1 MSFLPITESQN
12 PQTGDLDQLSTFD
25 MLQRINQADQEV
37 ALAVEK
43 ALPQIAEVVD
53 AIHQA
58 FQKEGSLYYIGA
70 GTSGR
75 LGVLDAAECPATFST
90 SPSLVQAII
99 AGGETALRHPI
110 EGAEDDGELG
120 IRNIRQYGVNRG
132 DVLVGISASGN
143 PAYVVEALRH
153 AKEQGVITVSLTCN
167 PDAAANQVA
176 DFVIVTAVGPEVLTG
191 SSRLKA
197 GTAQKMVLNMLS
209 TATMVKLGKT
219 YGNLMVDLKA
229 SNEKL
234 KARAVSLVIQIAKVD
249 KEEAQH
255 ALDRCN
261 GQVKPAVLL
270 ALNLASNPKEAQQKL
285 ESHKGR
291 LRACLESLVD
301 GIIK

>member
-1 MSFLPITESQN
+1 MMSSLPVTESQN
-12 PQTGDLDQLSTFD
+12 PKTADLDQLSTLV
-25 MLQRINQADQEV
+25 MLECINQEDQKV
-37 ALAVEK
+37 ASAVKK

-53 AIHQA
+53 TIHHA
-58 FQKEGSLYYIGA
+58 LANDHSLYYIGA

-90 SPSLVQAII
+90 SSSLVQAII

-120 IRNIRQYGVNRG
+120 IRNVRQYGVSRG

-153 AKEQGVITVSLTCN
+153 AKEEGVITVSLTCN
-167 PDAAANQVA
+167 PHAQANEIA
-176 DFVIVTAVGPEVLTG
+176 DFSIVTEVGPEVLSG

-197 GTAQKMVLNMLS
+197 GSAQKMVLNMLT
-209 TATMVKLGKT
+209 TASMVKLGKT

-234 KARAVSLVIQIAKVD
+234 KIRAVSLVMQIAKVD
-249 KEEAQH
+249 KEAAQH

-261 GQVKPAVLL
+261 GQVKLAVLL
-270 ALNLASNPKEAQQKL
+270 ALNLAANPKEAQHHL
-285 ESHKGR
+285 DAHKGR
-291 LRACLESLVD
+291 LRACLE
-301 GIIK
+301 